1 MNLNN
6 WYAKCRAEIEK
17 IYGTDADLFCD
28 LLAATSPRKQ
38 VKANWNLA
46 VKIYELY
53 TAVGI
58 SMCAHMVRTNKSGIA
73 GIIPCHKNNIH
84 NALFGEPLSGRK
96 VRAFAANLKGDLTQ
110 VTVDVWIGR
119 FYGYEKIT
127 NEVYDH
133 IEWVIKECAE
143 LLGMQPAELQAELW
157 CRAIEAE
164 GRVPKSFLCAIDRQ
178 YKFNF

>member
-1 MNLNN
+1 MIN
-6 WYAKCRAEIEK
+6 WYTKCRTEIEK
-17 IYGTDADLFCD
+17 LYGVDADLFCD

-46 VKIYELY
+46 TLIYNEVASGTEMCGRRWSRLRNIP
-53 TAVGI
+53 GI
-58 SMCAHMVRTNKSGIA
+58 M
-73 GIIPCHKNNIH
+73 PCHRNNIRA
-84 NALFGEPLSGRK
+84 ALVGEPLSGRK

-110 VTVDVWIGR
+110 VTVDIWVGR

-143 LLGMQPAELQAELW
+143 IMGMEPAELQAELW
-157 CRAIEAE
+157 CRAIEST
-164 GRVPKSFLCAIDRQ
+164 GRVPKSFLCAIDKQ
-178 YKFNF
+178 MNFNFGD